1 MGSVR
6 PPLLLL
12 AAHVAALLLA
22 MLVLCPPA
30 ASAQTQSRL
39 LLQHGPVHGFRHYEG
54 KAVWLNMKV
63 GDKLALIRE
72 PENPHDPKAVRVEWQ
87 GHKLG
92 YVPRD
97 DNVDLARL
105 MDNGDRVEAPIT
117 KLAKTRRP
125 NNRVQVEIYLPL
137 RTGSET
143 EAGK

>member
-1 MGSVR
+1 
-6 PPLLLL
+6 
-12 AAHVAALLLA
+12 
-22 MLVLCPPA
+22 
-30 ASAQTQSRL
+30 
-39 LLQHGPVHGFRHYEG
+39 VHGFRHYEG
-54 KAVWLNMKV
+54 KAVWQNMKV

-72 PENPHDPKAVRVEWQ
+72 PENPHDPKAVRVEWH

-105 MDNGDRVEAPIT
+105 MDNGDRVEARIT

-137 RTGSET
+137 ATDSET

>member
-1 MGSVR
+1 MF
-6 PPLLLL
+6 
-12 AAHVAALLLA
+12 
-22 MLVLCPPA
+22 VLCPPA

-54 KAVWLNMKV
+54 KAVWQNMKV

-72 PENPHDPKAVRVEWQ
+72 PENPHDPKAVRVEWH

-105 MDNGDRVEAPIT
+105 MDNGDRVEARIT

-137 RTGSET
+137 ATDSET